1 MPPFSVMDKAGAL
14 NDDPFVE
21 PAFLAGLEAAGY
33 LQRLDT
39 SEARITSRYQH
50 ALTKMKF
57 AAHSEEFLTRMGVRK
72 VHRST
77 VQFFNEEPVSDPFV
91 HVLVGSLPSSRQSLI
106 TPRGCET
113 SGWTP
118 IECEDEADGTIHFT
132 MSHPGFWPVTVV
144 FDCNQQDVGRED
156 KYAGIRGAA
165 DSDSEDPESYLSGRT
180 ARASG
185 YASSAYA
192 GYGAGTSISR
202 ARSSSRRR
210 DSAGFY
216 TGGMGGSQ
224 YGGSASGG
232 AGRRQ
237 DSYRSAADSSSSS
250 SDDGHG
256 NGYGRTSG
264 AGASGRRSSYAR
276 SSGGMGSRRGSMSAA
291 DIDDMASG
299 GGHGGLGRS
308 ASRSSMRSNRY

>member
-1 MPPFSVMDKAGAL
+1 MAPFSVIDKPGAL
-14 NDDPFVE
+14 NDDPFTE

-39 SEARITSRYQH
+39 SEARITARYQH

-57 AAHSEEFLTRMGVRK
+57 ASHSEEFLTRMGVRK

-118 IECEDEADGTIHFT
+118 IECPDEADGTIHFT

-156 KYAGIRGAA
+156 KYAGIRGTA
-165 DSDSEDPESYLSGRT
+165 DSDSEDPESYLSNRT
-180 ARASG
+180 ARAGG
-185 YASSAYA
+185 YASSTYA
-192 GYGAGTSISR
+192 GYGAGTSASG

-232 AGRRQ
+232 AGRR
-237 DSYRSAADSSSSS
+237 DSYRSAAAAESSSSE
-250 SDDGHG
+250 SDA
-256 NGYGRTSG
+256 GYRGYSGTGRSG
-264 AGASGRRSSYAR
+264 AGGSSYGRRNT
-276 SSGGMGSRRGSMSAA
+276 GGMGSRRGSMSAA
-291 DIDDMASG
+291 DIDNMASG
-299 GGHGGLGRS
+299 RGGLSRS